1 MGLAWDPL
9 LWKHIDR
16 PLFALCSGF
25 HLEQHLLVQRR
36 ASPQGF
42 ESLDVNKYMVTAFG
56 GLDEPE
62 ATVILPMGQ
71 GPFNLHHVHC
81 CGSRKLS
88 ERRGSR
94 GTR

>member
-1 MGLAWDPL
+1 MGLAWVNL
-9 LWKHIDR
+9 YRTHIDR

-25 HLEQHLLVQRR
+25 HLEQNLLVQRR

-42 ESLDVNKYMVTAFG
+42 ESLDVNKHMVTAFG

-71 GPFNLHHVHC
+71 GPFNLYHVHC
-81 CGSRKLS
+81 CGSRTLS
-88 ERRGSR
+88 VRRGSR